1 MLWSLLLLNFQW
13 AVWDA
18 TCCETFAISHVR
30 VAVSELGAV
39 AAKAE
44 ENKKDMDAFVLFVP
58 VAVETC
64 GAFRPETE
72 GFFRELGRW
81 VRIEGDWRG

>member
-1 MLWSLLLLNFQW
+1 MLRSLLLLNFQW

-18 TCCETFAISHVR
+18 TCCDTFAISHVR

-44 ENKKDMDAFVLFVP
+44 ENKKDKYRHLDALFCLYRWQWRRV
-58 VAVETC
+58 
-64 GAFRPETE
+64 GL
-72 GFFRELGRW
+72 LGRKQKSFSGSW
-81 VRIEGDWRG
+81 GDG